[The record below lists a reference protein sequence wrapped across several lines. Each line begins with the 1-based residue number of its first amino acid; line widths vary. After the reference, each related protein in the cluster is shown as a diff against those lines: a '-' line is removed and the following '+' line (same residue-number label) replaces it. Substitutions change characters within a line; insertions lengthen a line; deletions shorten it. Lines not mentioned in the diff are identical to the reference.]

1 MFRISCL
8 LVAAMLAVAI
18 AGADDA
24 QPKAALDAVQGVWK
38 LEEVVIDGETQALP
52 PKPPRWL
59 IRGDKVLY
67 AGKPLAALVID
78 PGTTP
83 RSIDLGFLKPKRTYE
98 GVYSLEDDTL
108 KICVNRITDGVKERP
123 LSFATKGKANL
134 RLFVFKRLKEAGA
147 DGIEHLGGFAGI
159 AIGYNKQK
167 ELVIRDVLDGTP
179 AQKAGLKKDDVV
191 LKVDGR
197 EVTELRPTVAMVAQS
212 RPGSELTVRV
222 RRAGKEQDIKVKVGV
237 VPFFLLD

>member
-8 LVAAMLAVAI
+8 LVAGMFALAI
-18 AGADDA
+18 GRADES
-24 QPKAALDAVQGVWK
+24 QPKAALDAMQGVWK
-38 LEEVVIDGETQALP
+38 LKEVVIDGETQMLP
-52 PKPPRWL
+52 PKPPRWVV
-59 IRGDKVLY
+59 RGDKVLY

-78 PGTTP
+78 PATTP
-83 RSIDLGFLKPKRTYE
+83 PSIDLGFLKPKRTYE

-123 LSFATKGKANL
+123 LSFATKGKTDL

-179 AQKAGLKKDDVV
+179 AQKAGLKKDDVL
-191 LKVDGR
+191 LKVGGQDAT
-197 EVTELRPTVAMVAQS
+197 EVRATVVMFAQS
-212 RPGSELTVRV
+212 RPGTDVGVRV
-222 RRAGKEQDIKVKVGV
+222 RRVGKEQDINVKVGAA
-237 VPFFLLD
+237 PFFFLD